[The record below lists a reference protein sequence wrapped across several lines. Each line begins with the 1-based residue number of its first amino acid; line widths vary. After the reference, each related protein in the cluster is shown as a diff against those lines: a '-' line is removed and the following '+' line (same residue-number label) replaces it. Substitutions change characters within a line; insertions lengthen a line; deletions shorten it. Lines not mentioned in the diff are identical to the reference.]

1 MPTPDQIDKT
11 TCIGF
16 ADDDDATSP
25 GVGWV
30 SDNTQKRYKL

>member
-1 MPTPDQIDKT
+1 MPTPDQIEKT

-16 ADDDDATSP
+16 ADEDATSL
-25 GVGWV
+25 GAGWV